1 MGIVVATE
9 GEVFLESGEDV
20 TVDVEVV
27 AVEVVVVA
35 VEVVAV
41 EHAGDSLIVA
51 LVMDSVRV

>member
-9 GEVFLESGEDV
+9 GDAFLESGEDV
-20 TVDVEVV
+20 AVD
-27 AVEVVVVA
+27 VEVVVVA
-35 VEVVAV
+35 VVVVAV

>member
-9 GEVFLESGEDV
+9 GEAFLESGDDV
-20 TVDVEVV
+20 AVDVEVV
-27 AVEVVVVA
+27 AVDVVVVA

-41 EHAGDSLIVA
+41 VHAGDSLIVA